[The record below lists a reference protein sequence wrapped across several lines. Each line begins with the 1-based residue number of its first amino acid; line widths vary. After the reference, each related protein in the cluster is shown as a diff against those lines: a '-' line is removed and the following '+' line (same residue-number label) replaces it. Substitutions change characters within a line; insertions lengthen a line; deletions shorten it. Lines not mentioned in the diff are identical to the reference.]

1 MKIAIIDIIGIPY
14 DGTTVFKQGLGG
26 SESAVTLMSKELA
39 VLGFEVT
46 VFNNCID
53 HASPGIY
60 DRVTYRHLNDLAQD
74 HYFDVVISSR
84 TVIPFVDPSQYDRL
98 TDRRAWPFHGMN
110 LYDRI
115 LSNAKMRILWMHDTF
130 CLGDILI
137 EELALADRITDIF
150 TLSDWHTT
158 YVLNCD
164 HGKRRNFEVLKRKI
178 FITRNGAHNY
188 NREVDIKAKDPNL
201 FVYNASVT
209 KGMIPLVNHIWP
221 RVKQQI
227 PNAQLK
233 IVGGFYKF
241 SEHDE
246 PDQQEK
252 DWRAMAMDLNNSE
265 KGIEFTGI
273 IPQHEIANTL
283 SKASFMI
290 YPCAFPETYG
300 ISTLESLMYNTPSIT
315 CRFGG
320 LEEIAIERA
329 CYLIDYAIEP
339 NSLFQHIDL
348 PSQVDKFVQVVV
360 EAHRNTY
367 LHQQKQY
374 YCNIIKDIAGW
385 DSVAK
390 QWRQHMFRKCGA
402 YLPAV
407 QYREVS
413 KINRRLHKIYGRRYH
428 NTVELEDYKSSKE
441 QKIVVISTMYNAE
454 NYIERCIQS
463 VAQQDYDNYHHIIID
478 DASTDRSFGSAVE
491 AVHRLPREVFP
502 KFSCIHKDKNI
513 GAVKNQVDAIRS
525 IVEDDAIVIIL
536 DGDDSLINDNSLF
549 SYYNSIYDG
558 STEFTYGSCWSMV
571 DNIPLISQPYPEHI
585 KQHKAYRQHH
595 FNWILPYTHLRT
607 FKKRLINDLSDDMF
621 QYDSGEWY
629 KAGGDG
635 SVFYALIEAADPN
648 KVKCLQDIVYNYNDI
663 SPLNDYKV
671 NGEEQNRAAKD
682 IVNKRKVE
690 KYSVI
695 VPTMWRIADQ
705 FVEFLHVLCD
715 CEAVGEI
722 IIINNDNTKTPENL
736 YHPKI
741 RMFDPGKNTFVNPA
755 WNFGVEQALHER
767 ICIVNDDVIFD
778 TKLFDRLQYLLT
790 PSVGLY
796 GLHPGIPDFNQVPIT
811 DKSIDFVK
819 WTHGSH
825 TYGFGSLFFCHKES
839 WHPIPDGLDVFF
851 GDNFIFDLQIAMGK
865 SNYFI
870 TNLDFKT
877 QFAITTSDPKLTGG
891 SLDRERII
899 YDTTIQPQMYD
910 IAQRK
915 IAKNTQKIIE
925 TKPWERNKKRILIAI
940 PTAKYIESET
950 FKSIYDLEIPE
961 GYDIE
966 FQTFYGYNVDQVR
979 NLIAHWTV
987 HSYDYL
993 FSVDSD
999 IAFERDTLKK
1009 LLAHNKDIVSGLY
1022 IQRKPNQH
1030 VLEIYEDNGTGG
1042 VRNMTYEKLK
1052 DRGLVQIMGC
1062 GFGCVLV
1069 KKEVLTAVGYPQFE
1083 YHSAID
1089 HANTIS
1095 EDNDFCGKARNK
1107 GFTIWADSTILCKH
1121 IGGFTYTV
1129 DTTIQSF
1136 RA

>member
-1 MKIAIIDIIGIPY
+1 
-14 DGTTVFKQGLGG
+14 
-26 SESAVTLMSKELA
+26 
-39 VLGFEVT
+39 
-46 VFNNCID
+46 
-53 HASPGIY
+53 
-60 DRVTYRHLNDLAQD
+60 
-74 HYFDVVISSR
+74 
-84 TVIPFVDPSQYDRL
+84 
-98 TDRRAWPFHGMN
+98 
-110 LYDRI
+110 
-115 LSNAKMRILWMHDTF
+115 
-130 CLGDILI
+130 
-137 EELALADRITDIF
+137 
-150 TLSDWHTT
+150 
-158 YVLNCD
+158 
-164 HGKRRNFEVLKRKI
+164 
-178 FITRNGAHNY
+178 
-188 NREVDIKAKDPNL
+188 
-201 FVYNASVT
+201 
-209 KGMIPLVNHIWP
+209 
-221 RVKQQI
+221 
-227 PNAQLK
+227 
-233 IVGGFYKF
+233 
-241 SEHDE
+241 
-246 PDQQEK
+246 
-252 DWRAMAMDLNNSE
+252 
-265 KGIEFTGI
+265 
-273 IPQHEIANTL
+273 
-283 SKASFMI
+283 
-290 YPCAFPETYG
+290 
-300 ISTLESLMYNTPSIT
+300 
-315 CRFGG
+315 
-320 LEEIAIERA
+320 
-329 CYLIDYAIEP
+329 
-339 NSLFQHIDL
+339 
-348 PSQVDKFVQVVV
+348 
-360 EAHRNTY
+360 
-367 LHQQKQY
+367 
-374 YCNIIKDIAGW
+374 
-385 DSVAK
+385 
-390 QWRQHMFRKCGA
+390 
-402 YLPAV
+402 
-407 QYREVS
+407 
-413 KINRRLHKIYGRRYH
+413 
-428 NTVELEDYKSSKE
+428 
-441 QKIVVISTMYNAE
+441 
-454 NYIERCIQS
+454 
-463 VAQQDYDNYHHIIID
+463 
-478 DASTDRSFGSAVE
+478 
-491 AVHRLPREVFP
+491 
-502 KFSCIHKDKNI
+502 
-513 GAVKNQVDAIRS
+513 
-525 IVEDDAIVIIL
+525 
-536 DGDDSLINDNSLF
+536 
-549 SYYNSIYDG
+549 
-558 STEFTYGSCWSMV
+558 
-571 DNIPLISQPYPEHI
+571 
-585 KQHKAYRQHH
+585 
-595 FNWILPYTHLRT
+595 
-607 FKKRLINDLSDDMF
+607 MF

-870 TNLDFKT
+870 ANLDFKT

-891 SLDRERII
+891 ALDRERII

-1030 VLEIYEDNGTGG
+1030 ILEIYEDNGTGG
-1042 VRNMTYEKLK
+1042 VRNMPYEKLK